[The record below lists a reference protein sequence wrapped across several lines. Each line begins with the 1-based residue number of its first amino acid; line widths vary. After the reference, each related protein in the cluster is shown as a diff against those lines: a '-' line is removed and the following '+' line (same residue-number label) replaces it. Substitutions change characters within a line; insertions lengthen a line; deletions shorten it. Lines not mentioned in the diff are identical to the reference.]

1 MMKKAKKDTELKI
14 PAAIFN
20 IFYPM
25 DSRIVFDTNWIF
37 IFNGFKKNKIKV
49 RRELNLYY
57 FQINVLQL
65 LLH

>member
-37 IFNGFKKNKIKV
+37 IFNGFKKTK
-49 RRELNLYY
+49 
-57 FQINVLQL
+57 
-65 LLH
+65 